1 MPVKTGRIWHPDP
14 SHPPCPPPGA
24 AQRRLARAAAAF
36 DRDARSPLLSTVRV
50 TSPIVILL
58 VLTLLCLTSLAVT
71 ARPAFSAK
79 PRPGSLLA
87 LRPDLHPSAP
97 GALVQL
103 AQATAPLA
111 QAPASPS
118 AAPLSPSAPSPAPST
133 APLPQPAPVPAPPG
147 SGADVP
153 ADKAEVPASSDTAL
167 VRTCKLRALAV
178 LRQRSPSIEDIF
190 IDVDG
195 LTVAEADSTVGN
207 ERVRHVLMGE
217 AYIQRDKTDKVHRF
231 LCLTGD
237 EDKVLMTFFTER

>member
-1 MPVKTGRIWHPDP
+1 MRPQTGRIWHPDP
-14 SHPPCPPPGA
+14 SQPPCPPPGA

-36 DRDARSPLLSTVRV
+36 DRDARSPLFSTVRV
-50 TSPIVILL
+50 TYPIVILL
-58 VLTLLCLTSLAVT
+58 VFTLLCLTVLAVMANPALSAE
-71 ARPAFSAK
+71 ARA
-79 PRPGSLLA
+79 GSSLVS
-87 LRPDLHPSAP
+87 RSGP
-97 GALVQL
+97 GAALQL
-103 AQATAPLA
+103 AQAAAPQA
-111 QAPASPS
+111 QAPAGSS
-118 AAPLSPSAPSPAPST
+118 AAPGPAAPSPAPSVVPSP

-153 ADKAEVPASSDTAL
+153 KEKAAAPPSSDTVL

-237 EDKVLMTFFTER
+237 EGKVLMTFFTER

>member
-1 MPVKTGRIWHPDP
+1 MRPQTGRIWHPDP
-14 SHPPCPPPGA
+14 SPPPCPPPGA

-36 DRDARSPLLSTVRV
+36 DRDARTPLLSTVRV
-50 TSPIVILL
+50 TYPIVILL
-58 VLTLLCLTSLAVT
+58 VFTLLCLTTLAVM
-71 ARPAFSAK
+71 ANPAFSAEA
-79 PRPGSLLA
+79 RAGSPLPF
-87 LRPDLHPSAP
+87 RSGP
-97 GALVQL
+97 GAAMQL
-103 AQATAPLA
+103 AQAPVPQA

-118 AAPLSPSAPSPAPST
+118 TAPAPAAPSPAAPSAVPSP

-153 ADKAEVPASSDTAL
+153 KEKAAGDPSSDTAL

-237 EDKVLMTFFTER
+237 DGKVLMTFFTER